1 MTDIKPFKAT
11 IYNSVKIRDLANVV
25 CPPYDVI
32 SPQEKENFYKLDE
45 NNFIKILLSD
55 ERLKE
60 NGKVINK
67 YNNAKLILDNWL
79 TNEILVNDKKEGIY
93 FYLQEFIFKGEKKSR
108 VGFIALMR
116 LNQTGKSAV
125 YPHEHTRKE
134 PKEDRL
140 ALLKKVKAN
149 LSPIFTL
156 FSDEDRQVSRIFDSH
171 ISKQEPLLKLI
182 DKDTCAHKVWRL
194 EDRDILKRLRD
205 YMKDKLI
212 VIADGHHR
220 YEVACEYRD
229 YMLKRLGKDRVAA
242 SDGFNYI
249 MSYFIDMNSR
259 GLIVLPI
266 HRLIKR
272 FPKDALKRMEEF
284 FEIEKAKD
292 RFDLSFL
299 LMKAAS
305 SGHAFGLY
313 FSGAFYLMR
322 LKKEHSNN
330 KFLVDGS
337 DFYNN
342 LDVVVLNKLVFQ
354 ELLSIDAAQIE
365 FIKDETE
372 AIESVDSGEFKAVF
386 FLNPTRVE
394 HIKTIALNNERM
406 PPKSTYFYPKLL
418 SGLLV
423 HRFNNTKS
431 SE

>member
-1 MTDIKPFKAT
+1 MTDIKPFKAI
-11 IYNSVKIRDLANVV
+11 IYNATKVTNLANVV

-32 SPQEKENFYKLDE
+32 SPQEKENFYKLNE
-45 NNFIKILLSD
+45 YNFIKILLSN
-55 ERLKE
+55 ERSKE
-60 NGKVINK
+60 NGEVVNK

-79 TNEILVNDKKEGIY
+79 SNEILVSDKKEGIY
-93 FYLQEFIFKGEKKSR
+93 FYLQEFIFKGEKKAR

-116 LNQTGKSAV
+116 LNQTGKSVV

-156 FSDEDRQVSRIFDSH
+156 FSDEDHQISRIFDNY
-171 ISKQEPLLKLI
+171 ICKQEPLFKLV
-182 DKDTCAHKVWRL
+182 DNDTCAHKVWRL

-205 YMKDKLI
+205 YMKDKSI

-229 YMLKRLGKDRVAA
+229 YMLKRLGKNGLAPSA
-242 SDGFNYI
+242 GFNYI

-266 HRLIKR
+266 HRLVKNL
-272 FPKDALKRMEEF
+272 PKDALKRMEEF

-292 RFDLSFL
+292 RFDLLFL
-299 LMKAAS
+299 LMKAAN

-313 FSGAFYLMR
+313 CSGSFYLIR

-330 KFLVDGS
+330 KFLEDGS

-342 LDVVVLNKLVFQ
+342 LDVVVLNKFIFK
-354 ELLSIDAAQIE
+354 ELLSIDVSQVE

-372 AIESVDSGEFKAVF
+372 AMESVDSGRFKAVF
-386 FLNPTRVE
+386 FLNPTKVE

-418 SGLLV
+418 SGLLI
-423 HRFNNTKS
+423 HKF
-431 SE
+431 

>member
-1 MTDIKPFKAT
+1 MTDIKPFKA
-11 IYNSVKIRDLANVV
+11 ILYNTAKITNLANVA

-32 SPQEKENFYKLDE
+32 SPQEKDNFYKLNE
-45 NNFIKILLSD
+45 YNFIKILLSN
-55 ERLKE
+55 EKLKE
-60 NGKVINK
+60 SGEVINK
-67 YNNAKLILDNWL
+67 YNNAKLIFDNWL
-79 TNEILVNDKKEGIY
+79 LGDILVSDKKEGIY

-116 LNQTGKSAV
+116 LGTTAKSAV

-156 FSDEDRQVSRIFDSH
+156 FSDEDHQVSRIFDNF
-171 ISKQEPLLKLI
+171 ISKQNPLLQLV

-194 EDRDILKRLRD
+194 EDRELIKRLKD
-205 YMKDKLI
+205 YMSDKLI

-229 YMLKRLGKDRVAA
+229 YMLKSLGKNAISSSA
-242 SDGFNYI
+242 GFNYI

-266 HRLIKR
+266 HRLVKK
-272 FPKDALKRMEEF
+272 FPKDALRKLEEF
-284 FEIEKAKD
+284 FEIEKARD

-299 LMKAAS
+299 LMKAAN

-313 FSGAFYLMR
+313 CSGAFYLLR
-322 LKKEHSNN
+322 LKKDHSNN
-330 KFLVDGS
+330 KLLVDGS

-342 LDVVVLNKLVFQ
+342 LDVVVLNKLILE

-365 FIKDETE
+365 FTKDETA
-372 AIESVDSGEFKAVF
+372 AIESVNSGEFKAAF
-386 FLNPTRVE
+386 FLSPTKVG

-418 SGLLV
+418 SGLLI
-423 HRFNNTKS
+423 HKF
-431 SE
+431 